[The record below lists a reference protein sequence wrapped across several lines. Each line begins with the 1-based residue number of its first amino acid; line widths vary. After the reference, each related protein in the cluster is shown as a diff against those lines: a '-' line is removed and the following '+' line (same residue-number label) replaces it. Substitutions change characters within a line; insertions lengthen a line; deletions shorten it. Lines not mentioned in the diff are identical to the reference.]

1 MVSVVIVDYKTPEES
16 FKYIGRF
23 AQAVKTDGNL
33 HYVVVDNSG
42 EECIRKYCEQQSIGM
57 KEFEYSEDVYVVSIA
72 QTDVYVV
79 DSHGN
84 LGYARGNNL
93 GVCFSND
100 VWDDPR
106 VIITNNDIYFSET
119 IQLDAFEQVLREH
132 PYIAVVGPM
141 VRNMKTKDQ
150 QSPHS
155 RMTYLAWTSRYW
167 LFAIAPKLALKLDSP
182 MHTRT
187 SQRVYWVSGCFMYI
201 DSVKFTQVG
210 MFDSNT
216 FLYWEEK
223 ILSERLN
230 KYGYG
235 MYFLA
240 DSTIYHNIG
249 STISSSVAVLESAR
263 FDIESALYYYAE
275 YMGLGKLGQYLARIS
290 FNVYKFAYPV
300 RQRIKHLLNR

>member
-155 RMTYLAWTSRYW
+155 RMTYLAWTSR
-167 LFAIAPKLALKLDSP
+167 
-182 MHTRT
+182 
-187 SQRVYWVSGCFMYI
+187 
-201 DSVKFTQVG
+201 
-210 MFDSNT
+210 
-216 FLYWEEK
+216 
-223 ILSERLN
+223 
-230 KYGYG
+230 
-235 MYFLA
+235 
-240 DSTIYHNIG
+240 
-249 STISSSVAVLESAR
+249 
-263 FDIESALYYYAE
+263 
-275 YMGLGKLGQYLARIS
+275 
-290 FNVYKFAYPV
+290 
-300 RQRIKHLLNR
+300 